1 MKVKLKL
8 KGLDNEGV
16 KMITFHSNSSVK
28 LRHIARAINSS
39 KLASWAFVLSLLLQ
53 LVSGERREALV
64 RVQPGGIEVRGEYS
78 HSGPNGINASGLI
91 QTVSELLN
99 LSNSNT
105 KLCGKKN
112 NLATIGYIIK

>member
-78 HSGPNGINASGLI
+78 RSGPNGINASGLI
-91 QTVSELLN
+91 QTVSKLPLL
-99 LSNSNT
+99 
-105 KLCGKKN
+105 KLTNKKKFVDKKRS
-112 NLATIGYIIK
+112 Y